1 MITKNDISR
10 LKEISTEYFL
20 NKNEKYPP
28 IVKMG
33 EWLEYFT
40 REISKLN
47 DRIKNLEE
55 EIAIL
60 KGTPE
65 KTASNASESQHKV
78 GVHDQSQGHKI
89 LSPETIGKIRIAFG
103 CNITQMAK
111 ILNVSPKYYTSVE
124 RGNAIPSLALQAQ
137 LLRLQ
142 YITATQR
149 REILQQHGFFHTTAR
164 KIAPLPIPHLPETPD
179 IRISIAELHE
189 IKDKLN
195 ISYSQLAELIGT
207 TQSQVSNW
215 FCGISQPTEEYCQRL
230 RMLTPKDVKKL
241 PQRLFPL
248 KSPPQPPLQSKEI
261 LEVLQQ
267 LCWTV
272 PQLAACLHV
281 PEYKVRHWLSGHSAP
296 TTKQANRVKDLMG
309 SISKREYEK
318 RLFTIDEFRELKEKL
333 EYSDYHLAIL
343 LGMPFQK
350 VHNWSCG
357 QTAPSQEESVKLRD
371 IYSRVILG
379 TFVDSTHLPRI
390 PPEKIN
396 EIRERQRLRRK
407 DLIRILGIQSNTFER
422 WMRGKRGPTP
432 QENEKLW
439 ILWEKPA
446 AVKPITLSANEVL
459 ELRKSRNLTQKRFGE
474 LIGEKRNKI
483 SRIELGLVKVSCEID
498 RKIRNVF
505 DLPQA

>member
-20 NKNEKYPP
+20 NKIEKYPP

-164 KIAPLPIPHLPETPD
+164 KIAPLPIPHLPETPE

-207 TQSQVSNW
+207 TQ
-215 FCGISQPTEEYCQRL
+215 
-230 RMLTPKDVKKL
+230 
-241 PQRLFPL
+241 
-248 KSPPQPPLQSKEI
+248 
-261 LEVLQQ
+261 
-267 LCWTV
+267 
-272 PQLAACLHV
+272 
-281 PEYKVRHWLSGHSAP
+281 
-296 TTKQANRVKDLMG
+296 
-309 SISKREYEK
+309 
-318 RLFTIDEFRELKEKL
+318 
-333 EYSDYHLAIL
+333 
-343 LGMPFQK
+343 
-350 VHNWSCG
+350 
-357 QTAPSQEESVKLRD
+357 
-371 IYSRVILG
+371 
-379 TFVDSTHLPRI
+379 
-390 PPEKIN
+390 
-396 EIRERQRLRRK
+396 
-407 DLIRILGIQSNTFER
+407 
-422 WMRGKRGPTP
+422 
-432 QENEKLW
+432 
-439 ILWEKPA
+439 
-446 AVKPITLSANEVL
+446 
-459 ELRKSRNLTQKRFGE
+459 
-474 LIGEKRNKI
+474 
-483 SRIELGLVKVSCEID
+483 
-498 RKIRNVF
+498 
-505 DLPQA
+505 